1 MRIAAD
7 FAQPREGDRRYQ
19 TGCRRKMQE
28 HSVMGV
34 SVPTIGFIG
43 LGLMGEP
50 MAINLVRAGTP
61 LVVWNRSP
69 VKSDL
74 LAKAG
79 ARVAK
84 DPQDIFRQCEAIIL
98 MLRDEAATDIVLE
111 RQDPSFRSRVNGH
124 TIINMATTS
133 PRYSKALEADVR
145 EQGGHYVEA
154 PVSGSRK
161 PAEAGQLVVMLA
173 GAPGPVASVR
183 PLLEP
188 MCRKSVDCGPT
199 PNALIMK
206 LAVNLF
212 MICMVTGLAEAVHFA
227 QRHGVDLA
235 NLVTVL
241 DASPMASDVSRVK
254 AAKLASRDFA
264 AQAAIP
270 NVLENTTL
278 IAEAARAARI
288 ASPLLDVC
296 HALYAETDALVDND
310 LDMVGVVRAIEK
322 RTAAMGGPEAACA
335 PEQAQHA

>member
-1 MRIAAD
+1 MSTSR
-7 FAQPREGDRRYQ
+7 P
-19 TGCRRKMQE
+19 
-28 HSVMGV
+28 
-34 SVPTIGFIG
+34 IGFIG

-50 MAINLVRAGTP
+50 MALNLVRAGTA
-61 LVVWNRSP
+61 LVVWNRSA

-74 LAKAG
+74 LARAG
-79 ARVAK
+79 AMVAK
-84 DPQDIFRQCEAIIL
+84 DPQDVFRQCEVIIL
-98 MLRDEAATDIVLE
+98 MLRDGAATDFVLG
-111 RQDPSFRSRVNGH
+111 RQDPSFTSRVNGH
-124 TIINMATTS
+124 TIINMATPS
-133 PRYSKALEADVR
+133 PRYSKALEADVLA
-145 EQGGHYVEA
+145 QGGHYVEA

-161 PAEAGQLVVMLA
+161 PAEVGQLVIMLA
-173 GAPGPVASVR
+173 GAPGPMTSVR

-235 NLVTVL
+235 KLVTVL

-254 AAKLASRDFA
+254 AAKLASHDFA
-264 AQAAIP
+264 AQATIP

-278 IAEAARAARI
+278 IAEAARAVHI

-296 HALYAETDALVDND
+296 HALYTEADTLLDNE
-310 LDMVGVVRAIEK
+310 LDMISVIRAIEK
-322 RTAAMGGPEAACA
+322 RTAAIR
-335 PEQAQHA
+335 

>member
-1 MRIAAD
+1 
-7 FAQPREGDRRYQ
+7 
-19 TGCRRKMQE
+19 
-28 HSVMGV
+28 
-34 SVPTIGFIG
+34 
-43 LGLMGEP
+43 MGEP
-50 MAINLVRAGTP
+50 MAINLVKAGTP

-79 ARVAK
+79 ARVAN
-84 DPQDIFRQCEAIIL
+84 DPQDVFSQCEAIIL
-98 MLRDEAATDIVLE
+98 MLRDEAATDLVLG
-111 RQDPSFRSRVNGH
+111 RQEPSFGSRVKGR

-133 PRYSKALEADVR
+133 PGYSKALEAEVR
-145 EQGGHYVEA
+145 AQGGHYVEA

-173 GAPGPVASVR
+173 GMPEPVASVR

-188 MCRKSVDCGPT
+188 VCRTSVDCGPI

-206 LAVNLF
+206 YAVNLF

-254 AAKLASRDFA
+254 AAKLASHDFA
-264 AQAAIP
+264 VQATIP
-270 NVLENTTL
+270 DVVKNTTL
-278 IAEAARAARI
+278 IAEAARAART

-296 HALYAETDALVDND
+296 RALYAEADALVDTD
-310 LDMVGVVRAIEK
+310 FDMVAVVRAIEK
-322 RTAAMGGPEAACA
+322 RTAAIG
-335 PEQAQHA
+335 